1 MQVDTSL
8 HMVDIFISKNNY
20 KGILTPEIAKV
31 NYHKRKKAHFFMCF
45 FSMENFARPS
55 SSDTKD
61 NQNTYIIS
69 LRYVKSQL
77 YKRKKMHEK
86 LPSS

>member
-1 MQVDTSL
+1 
-8 HMVDIFISKNNY
+8 
-20 KGILTPEIAKV
+20 
-31 NYHKRKKAHFFMCF
+31 MCF

-77 YKRKKMHEK
+77 YKRKKMHFCI
-86 LPSS
+86 SSLKGVKIGI